1 MGIAITDPTADR
13 AITFPDETGTVVLTG
28 QTGNVDS
35 TMIADGTIV
44 SSDLA
49 SSIGISTTGNI
60 ATTSSGTITSAGT
73 LTANGDV
80 TLGDDTSDRI
90 TFTGVVQGQNAIRF
104 EGASADANELTISV
118 TDPTA
123 DRTVTFP
130 DATGTVVLTGQ
141 TGNVDS
147 TMITDGTVAGADLA
161 SNIGI
166 STTGNIATT
175 SSGTITSAGLLTA
188 SAGLSVTGDLTMT
201 REKYTATALSPG
213 GAVGADMSTSN
224 NLLTFADD
232 ASTSATTLLFSN
244 CDANLKLIIVRNN
257 DADDVSITSCADG
270 GTLAIAQDRM
280 KVVACDNTG
289 VYCYLGG

>member
-130 DATGTVVLTGQ
+130 DASGTVVLTGQ

-147 TMITDGTVAGADLA
+147 TMIADGTIVGGDLDGTIA
-161 SNIGI
+161 IT
-166 STTGNIATT
+166 TTGT
-175 SSGTITSAGLLTA
+175 LTA
-188 SAGLSVTGDLTMT
+188 NGNAVLGDAATDTLT
-201 REKYTATALSPG
+201 
-213 GAVGADMSTSN
+213 DW
-224 NLLTFADD
+224 
-232 ASTSATTLLFSN
+232 
-244 CDANLKLIIVRNN
+244 RN
-257 DADDVSITSCADG
+257 A
-270 GTLAIAQDRM
+270 RP
-280 KVVACDNTG
+280 
-289 VYCYLGG
+289 